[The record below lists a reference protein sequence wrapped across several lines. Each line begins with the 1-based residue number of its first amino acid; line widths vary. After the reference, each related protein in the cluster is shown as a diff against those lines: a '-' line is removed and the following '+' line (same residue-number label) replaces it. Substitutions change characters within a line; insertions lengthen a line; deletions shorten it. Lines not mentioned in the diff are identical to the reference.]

1 MLTSENDSST
11 NSTLMKWETSSSCSA
26 QDSWIAFYN
35 TNDELEYDTFVGR
48 ML

>member
-11 NSTLMKWETSSSCSA
+11 DYVAMKWETSSNCSP
-26 QDSWIAFYN
+26 QDSRITFYN
-35 TNDELEYDTFVGR
+35 TNDEVEYDTFVGR